1 MMHGDEGYGAGW
13 AIGMAVMMVVFW
25 GTIVALVVVALR
37 GGLHPTPTAAARPD
51 ARAILDERLA
61 RGEIDATDYRAAR
74 DALDQR

>member
-37 GGLHPTPTAAARPD
+37 GGLHRSPPPPLPQGPSSLSAARPD
-51 ARAILDERLA
+51 ADRQD
-61 RGEIDATDYRAAR
+61 
-74 DALDQR
+74 